1 MKNKLLDTYHIEGLY
16 DISLSMESGLIY
28 LHTSKRNCNKN
39 SAFPFLVF
47 PTIFCLA
54 SEGKACCE
62 VTLGLHSITDGRI
75 KPCCLGAWYMAA
87 QTELNVSFL
96 SLYLIREDCGSS
108 YPAEETRKLR
118 RRVTLYELT
127 PDLVW
132 RHQGLTV
139 IQLGGK
145 KNCST
150 RQITHCSTLGIL

>member
-1 MKNKLLDTYHIEGLY
+1 M
-16 DISLSMESGLIY
+16 IY

-96 SLYLIREDCGSS
+96 SLYLIQRGLWIFLSCRRDQE
-108 YPAEETRKLR
+108 AKEESDP
-118 RRVTLYELT
+118 V
-127 PDLVW
+127 
-132 RHQGLTV
+132 
-139 IQLGGK
+139 
-145 KNCST
+145 
-150 RQITHCSTLGIL
+150 